1 MSREAY
7 WREIFRYLGYKNGAR
22 PEGGTLKMIESAE
35 AKVGAAAEPKH
46 TCGYFALSFPAE
58 GAVKIG
64 DIYIES
70 SALRRNLNGCKGA
83 WLFAATLGVGVD
95 QLISKL
101 TALGRMSEAL
111 AAQAAAAALIEAYC
125 DEVND
130 ALRDE
135 AAARGLKLR
144 PRFSPGYGDFSIE
157 HQRDIARELDTA
169 RRLGLT
175 VTDSLML
182 APMKS
187 VTAVIGA
194 SEREGCTAS
203 GCAACGKSDCEF
215 RRQ

>member
-1 MSREAY
+1 MNTETY

-22 PEGGTLKMIESAE
+22 PEGGTLRMIERAE
-35 AKVGAAAEPKH
+35 ADIRAAAEPKH
-46 TCGYFALSFPAE
+46 AKRYFALSFLDK
-58 GAVKIG
+58 GAVEIDG
-64 DIYIES
+64 IRIES
-70 SALRRNLNGCKGA
+70 AALRRNLEGCEGA
-83 WLFAATLGVGVD
+83 WLFAATLGAGVD
-95 QLISKL
+95 RLISRL

-111 AAQAAAAALIEAYC
+111 AAQAAAAAFIEDYC
-125 DEVND
+125 
-130 ALRDE
+130 DE
-135 AAARGLKLR
+135 AAAQGMKLR

-187 VTAVIGA
+187 VTAVIGV
-194 SEREGCTAS
+194 SRREGCTSS
-203 GCAACGKSDCEF
+203 GCAACGKTDCEF

>member
-1 MSREAY
+1 MNSEAY

-22 PEGGTLKMIESAE
+22 PEGGTLRMIERAE
-35 AKVGAAAEPKH
+35 ADIRAAAEPRHAKR
-46 TCGYFALSFPAE
+46 YFPLSFPAK
-58 GAVKIG
+58 GAVEIDG
-64 DIYIES
+64 IRIES
-70 SALRRNLNGCKGA
+70 AALRRNLEGCEGA
-83 WLFAATLGVGVD
+83 WLFAATLGAGVD
-95 QLISKL
+95 RLISRL

-111 AAQAAAAALIEAYC
+111 AAQAAAAALIEDYC

-135 AAARGLKLR
+135 AAAQGLKLR

-157 HQRDIARELDTA
+157 HQRDITRVLDTA
-169 RRLGLT
+169 RRIGLT

-187 VTAVIGA
+187 VTAVIGIA
-194 SEREGCTAS
+194 ETEGCTAA
-203 GCAACGKSDCEF
+203 GCGSCDKQDCEF

>member
-1 MSREAY
+1 MNTETY

-22 PEGGTLKMIESAE
+22 PEGGTLRMIERAE
-35 AKVGAAAEPKH
+35 ADIRAAAEPRHAKR
-46 TCGYFALSFPAE
+46 YFALSFLDK
-58 GAVKIG
+58 GAVEIDG
-64 DIYIES
+64 IRIES
-70 SALRRNLNGCKGA
+70 AALRRNLEGCEGA
-83 WLFAATLGVGVD
+83 WLFAATLGAGVD
-95 QLISKL
+95 RLISRL

-111 AAQAAAAALIEAYC
+111 AAQAAAAAFIEDYC

-135 AAARGLKLR
+135 AAQGMKLR

-175 VTDSLML
+175 VTESLML

-187 VTAVIGA
+187 VTAVIGV
-194 SEREGCTAS
+194 SRREGCTAS
-203 GCAACGKSDCEF
+203 GCAACGKTDCEF